1 MRHTRISS
9 ATGYRLLLHG
19 AGHAGHVVLNEK
31 RIHHRDGKRA
41 EQRACHER
49 APMVDVAFDE
59 LGHNADRDGL
69 DFGRRDERT
78 SQRTGKSLMQ
88 ALPAVKQQHGDDDN
102 PINNLTPGFR
112 HLDH

>member
-1 MRHTRISS
+1 MPNRT
-9 ATGYRLLLHG
+9 LLLHG
-19 AGHAGHVVLNEK
+19 PGHAGHVLLDEK
-31 RIHHRDGKRA
+31 GIHHRDGKRP
-41 EQRACHER
+41 EQRARHER
-49 APMVDVAFDE
+49 APVVDVALDK
-59 LGHNADRDGL
+59 LGHDAHRDGL
-69 DFGRRDERT
+69 DLRRRDERT